1 MNDPSCDHDPIDD
14 LADSFLE
21 RYRRGERPSL
31 SEYTDR
37 HPELAERIR
46 AVFPALI
53 VLETVGAGRSHGT
66 GLDVEPFG
74 SGVPM
79 AQRLGDFVLLR
90 RVGAGGMGIVY
101 EAVNES
107 LKSRV
112 ALKVMH
118 PRFRADQSYLRRF
131 QTEARSAAKLHH
143 TNIVSVFSYGEKD
156 GVFYYAMQYIVGVGL
171 ERVLEDV
178 RRLRGADRVEMGG
191 IQGEGNEAA
200 IDPDAGRLAAV
211 SCGLLSG
218 RFVDESAACQRQR
231 SGRDLDPRGGRS
243 RPQCEPRRPE
253 RGRGIGIRS
262 RQRPS

>member
-1 MNDPSCDHDPIDD
+1 MSEPSCEFDPIDD

-79 AQRLGDFVLLR
+79 AERLGDFVLLR

-101 EAVNES
+101 EA
-107 LKSRV
+107 
-112 ALKVMH
+112 
-118 PRFRADQSYLRRF
+118 
-131 QTEARSAAKLHH
+131 
-143 TNIVSVFSYGEKD
+143 
-156 GVFYYAMQYIVGVGL
+156 
-171 ERVLEDV
+171 
-178 RRLRGADRVEMGG
+178 
-191 IQGEGNEAA
+191 
-200 IDPDAGRLAAV
+200 
-211 SCGLLSG
+211 
-218 RFVDESAACQRQR
+218 
-231 SGRDLDPRGGRS
+231 
-243 RPQCEPRRPE
+243 
-253 RGRGIGIRS
+253 
-262 RQRPS
+262 